1 MYVAWHQAAFGRSK
15 RMPPLS
21 DALGEKSQPK
31 YRSNA
36 QMVTMLRKMEKSGI
50 GLTFRKVPAPPK
62 A

>member
-1 MYVAWHQAAFGRSK
+1 
-15 RMPPLS
+15 MPPLS